1 MTQLD
6 SVATNIKHT
15 RGRMKSLSAGSSED
29 VDVGRLSP
37 ELNAVNTPIDT
48 TQRAYLR
55 RRSRSI
61 IRSSTVEAWDEDDVE
76 KTKRENDDKVKKA
89 KKQPMDY
96 KSLGIKFA
104 GFHYTYVEDNPP
116 AKVDEAILEYQF
128 KLFTADDNDGKIWTP
143 YNKAEESYAS
153 EHRALSRP

>member
-1 MTQLD
+1 MVEIQNANFKNFYQPHGAMFFDGCIYCGGFEKKEVLMRFIKEVGKP
-6 SVATNIKHT
+6 SNICFIDD
-15 RGRMKSLSAGSSED
+15 KSSNL
-29 VDVGRLSP
+29 
-37 ELNAVNTPIDT
+37 
-48 TQRAYLR
+48 
-55 RRSRSI
+55 
-61 IRSSTVEAWDEDDVE
+61 STV
-76 KTKRENDDKVKKA
+76 KTLI
-89 KKQPMDY
+89 